1 MKNNLSIEELLEF
14 ETSLIEKWENHVF
27 SPMRIDEKFNVVL
40 TNDLEIKEL
49 LEFSFKEHFHI
60 IYQTIAIDYNAFKI
74 IQLRYFRNNDTVQII
89 T

>member
-1 MKNNLSIEELLEF
+1 MKNNLTIEELLEF

-27 SPMRIDEKFNVVL
+27 SPMRINEKFNVIL

-60 IYQTIAIDYNAFKI
+60 SYHTIAIDYNVFKI
-74 IQLRYFRNNDTVQII
+74 IQLRYFRNNKTVQII
-89 T
+89 I